1 MLQCM
6 AIGTVPTK
14 YMGTKQT
21 GHWVAA
27 PDSRCRPVFSDDN
40 GYLRAS
46 DLRHGNHSIGIWC
59 CAGCNI
65 TLRQVELWDISAKR
79 RTITGATL
87 PR

>member
-1 MLQCM
+1 MIQAYLCYN
-6 AIGTVPTK
+6 AWRWVTFPTK

-46 DLRHGNHSIGIWC
+46 DLRHGNHSIFGV
-59 CAGCNI
+59 G
-65 TLRQVELWDISAKR
+65 QVAIL
-79 RTITGATL
+79 L
-87 PR
+87 